1 MPRPRRCSRCATS
14 SSATA
19 RRVRAAVDDVSFT
32 IARGETLGLVGESG
46 SGKTTIGRAILGLQP
61 VTSGQ
66 ILFEGRDITKA
77 SAAER
82 RALQGDLRAVFQ
94 DPFSSLNP
102 RRPIGDAHHRAA
114 ASRRCAA
121 RRARPA
127 RARRCSTPSG
137 LAPGSEARYPRQFS
151 GGQRQR
157 IAIARALVTDPRLVV
172 CDEAVSALDLSTQAQ
187 VLNLLADLRAGAD
200 LGYLFI
206 AHDMAVVEF
215 LAQRVVVLNRGRIVE
230 EGPTLEVHAQPAA
243 PLHPRAHGRLARARS
258 RRAGATPRGVAGA
271 EGGGA
276 GRRELSPVPTDR
288 RQWKVA
294 STSGESA
301 CAVSRNV
308 FTIGLSESLRLHS
321 TIVAGSMS

>member
-1 MPRPRRCSRCATS
+1 MTDIQKPSGS
-14 SSATA
+14 DSAVA
-19 RRVRAAVDDVSFT
+19 GPLLEVRNLVVRYGKKGPAAVDDVSFT

-66 ILFEGRDITKA
+66 ILFDGKDITRA
-77 SAAER
+77 SVAER

-102 RRPIGDAHHRAA
+102 RRPIGDAITEPLRVARVPPA
-114 ASRRCAA
+114 ERQRRVKDVLH
-121 RRARPA
+121 
-127 RARRCSTPSG
+127 SVG
-137 LAPGSEARYPRQFS
+137 LAAGSEARYPRQFS

-187 VLNLLADLRAGAD
+187 VLNLLAELRAGAE

-215 LAQRVVVLNRGRIVE
+215 LAQRVVVLNRGRIME
-230 EGPTLEVHAQPAA
+230 Q
-243 PLHPRAHGRLARARS
+243 
-258 RRAGATPRGVAGA
+258 GATTEVLGNPQHHYTRVLMAA
-271 EGGGA
+271 
-276 GRRELSPVPTDR
+276 SPVPDPDEQAR
-288 RQWKVA
+288 R
-294 STSGESA
+294 
-301 CAVSRNV
+301 R
-308 FTIGLSESLRLHS
+308 GLWQELKAAAP
-321 TIVAGSMS
+321 VG

>member
-1 MPRPRRCSRCATS
+1 MPLLE
-14 SSATA
+14 
-19 RRVRAAVDDVSFT
+19 VRNLTVRFGKRAAPAVDDVSFT

-66 ILFEGRDITKA
+66 ILFEGRDITHRGTA
-77 SAAER
+77 LR

-102 RRPIGDAHHRAA
+102 RRPIGDAISEPLRVAGA
-114 ASRRCAA
+114 TKSDRSRRTREILDAV
-121 RRARPA
+121 
-127 RARRCSTPSG
+127 G
-137 LAPGSEARYPRQFS
+137 LAPGSESRYPRQFS

-187 VLNLLADLRAGAD
+187 VLNLLADLRAGSE

-215 LAQRVVVLNRGRIVE
+215 LAQRVIVLNRGRLVE
-230 EGPTLEVHAQPAA
+230 EGVTSEVIRNPQQHYTRVLMAA
-243 PLHPRAHGRLARARS
+243 
-258 RRAGATPRGVAGA
+258 
-271 EGGGA
+271 
-276 GRRELSPVPTDR
+276 SPVPDPDEQAR
-288 RQWKVA
+288 RRDAWRELKARA
-294 STSGESA
+294 SLTS
-301 CAVSRNV
+301 
-308 FTIGLSESLRLHS
+308 
-321 TIVAGSMS
+321 

>member
-1 MPRPRRCSRCATS
+1 MTDIQKPAESDAAVTGPLLE
-14 SSATA
+14 
-19 RRVRAAVDDVSFT
+19 VRNLVVRYGKKGPAAVDDVSFT

-66 ILFEGRDITKA
+66 ILFDGKDITRA
-77 SAAER
+77 SVAER

-102 RRPIGDAHHRAA
+102 RRPIGDAITEPLRVARVPRAERE
-114 ASRRCAA
+114 RRVKDVLH
-121 RRARPA
+121 
-127 RARRCSTPSG
+127 SVG

-187 VLNLLADLRAGAD
+187 VLNLLAELRAGAE

-215 LAQRVVVLNRGRIVE
+215 LAQRVVVLNRGRIME
-230 EGPTLEVHAQPAA
+230 Q
-243 PLHPRAHGRLARARS
+243 
-258 RRAGATPRGVAGA
+258 GATVDVLGNPQHHYTRVLMAA
-271 EGGGA
+271 
-276 GRRELSPVPTDR
+276 SPVPDPDEQAR
-288 RQWKVA
+288 R
-294 STSGESA
+294 
-301 CAVSRNV
+301 R
-308 FTIGLSESLRLHS
+308 GLWQELK
-321 TIVAGSMS
+321 AAAPAPAA